1 MNKLV
6 ANSAQL
12 NSSVDLFCKPFL
24 PNNMQLFVTLV
35 CFLIAIAF
43 ILVIII
49 IIIIVVVVI
58 IIVISSKIHYLVCV
72 FRCVEN
78 DASVNRK

>member
-1 MNKLV
+1 
-6 ANSAQL
+6 
-12 NSSVDLFCKPFL
+12 
-24 PNNMQLFVTLV
+24 MQLFVTLV

-43 ILVIII
+43 ILVMII
-49 IIIIVVVVI
+49 IIIIVVVVIIII

-78 DASVNRK
+78 DASVNRKSHLDENRPLMFI

>member
-1 MNKLV
+1 
-6 ANSAQL
+6 
-12 NSSVDLFCKPFL
+12 
-24 PNNMQLFVTLV
+24 MQLFVTLV
-35 CFLIAIAF
+35 CFVIAIAF

-49 IIIIVVVVI
+49 IIIIVVVVIII

-78 DASVNRK
+78 DASVNRKSHLDENRPLMFI

>member
-1 MNKLV
+1 
-6 ANSAQL
+6 
-12 NSSVDLFCKPFL
+12 
-24 PNNMQLFVTLV
+24 MQLFVTLV
-35 CFLIAIAF
+35 CFVIAIAF

-49 IIIIVVVVI
+49 IIIIVVVVII

-78 DASVNRK
+78 DASVNRKSHLDENRPLMFI